1 MKLRLTHLDL
11 IITIQSQKVLK
22 HWYFASKGTQTLVLC
37 EVKDFFDA
45 GSNVFMIKR
54 SALPKGI
61 ITKLLGDMKTVRTL
75 EGHLKMQK
83 VVTMQDLNLP
93 EFDKNRHIKQQK
105 VLVFDNNNVKRDHP
119 EYKLAF
125 QDLIQVKL
133 LKRKFGMV

>member
-1 MKLRLTHLDL
+1 
-11 IITIQSQKVLK
+11 
-22 HWYFASKGTQTLVLC
+22 
-37 EVKDFFDA
+37 
-45 GSNVFMIKR
+45 
-54 SALPKGI
+54 
-61 ITKLLGDMKTVRTL
+61 
-75 EGHLKMQK
+75 MQK